1 MNKTMKYIACLGVI
15 LLSLSFHGCSEE
27 TLDTPASKGTAL
39 NLYVGSTTGATTRLG
54 ELTNPSQI
62 NDLVDNKNHIGLY
75 VYYQDDYS
83 ANNLTKPYIRNLECK
98 ISGSQLV
105 PVDGSSIYIYDRM
118 TIVAFYP
125 YNKDFV
131 HDFAVQSDE
140 TEYPITESNYENQTY
155 IPYRA
160 QANVNPTNAYYVALE
175 LVPQQTFKVEVVLVA
190 NDPASFPKTTD
201 TSYKNGD
208 IKLLPSID
216 PYSTTYTSGVD
227 RREYWVDRMD
237 NFVPDGGGKYV
248 RRYNAYIWKSTLNSK
263 HHDGKNHDDNKIE
276 KGDLLFQSDEL
287 TLIVPETLDFGQ
299 RIVYRYG
306 YNMDSGEIFIPTS
319 ENLVYDAKTL
329 QATASGGGGGYQVC
343 DIDLAAGGIT
353 NWVSPKYYM
362 GTYDGGGHA
371 IKNLVINT
379 APTSNNTDQTGK
391 QGFGLFGS
399 VIGEATLKNI
409 NLVSPSITVDFTNT
423 ALKDTC
429 YVGGLCG
436 IVNPAIPEDI
446 IKQLITIDVPP
457 EVSGAIREALMEE
470 RMQNYAN
477 TTSTIRGCKVSD
489 PHIVVDGENVIAGG
503 LCGEAGNQKNLAS
516 IKDSYVS
523 QSVSSTAI
531 ISVNADTEEVKSKYS
546 NASVGSFC
554 GLLSAGTITNSYS
567 AMTTTHVT
575 GFVRTVTPGTGN
587 NPPTIGS
594 KQIAN
599 GFCNITTG
607 SSASIAN
614 AYTEIP
620 NSTTNGV
627 TSFVSGWPSWPLFE
641 GDPTS
646 NGKSKWPALS
656 WNNSWADVGAAPTTY
671 PTLIWEHPLYIEN
684 K

>member
-1 MNKTMKYIACLGVI
+1 
-15 LLSLSFHGCSEE
+15 
-27 TLDTPASKGTAL
+27 
-39 NLYVGSTTGATTRLG
+39 
-54 ELTNPSQI
+54 
-62 NDLVDNKNHIGLY
+62 
-75 VYYQDDYS
+75 
-83 ANNLTKPYIRNLECK
+83 
-98 ISGSQLV
+98 
-105 PVDGSSIYIYDRM
+105 
-118 TIVAFYP
+118 
-125 YNKDFV
+125 
-131 HDFAVQSDE
+131 
-140 TEYPITESNYENQTY
+140 
-155 IPYRA
+155 
-160 QANVNPTNAYYVALE
+160 
-175 LVPQQTFKVEVVLVA
+175 
-190 NDPASFPKTTD
+190 
-201 TSYKNGD
+201 
-208 IKLLPSID
+208 
-216 PYSTTYTSGVD
+216 
-227 RREYWVDRMD
+227 
-237 NFVPDGGGKYV
+237 
-248 RRYNAYIWKSTLNSK
+248 
-263 HHDGKNHDDNKIE
+263 
-276 KGDLLFQSDEL
+276 
-287 TLIVPETLDFGQ
+287 
-299 RIVYRYG
+299 
-306 YNMDSGEIFIPTS
+306 
-319 ENLVYDAKTL
+319 
-329 QATASGGGGGYQVC
+329 
-343 DIDLAAGGIT
+343 
-353 NWVSPKYYM
+353 
-362 GTYDGGGHA
+362 
-371 IKNLVINT
+371 
-379 APTSNNTDQTGK
+379 
-391 QGFGLFGS
+391 
-399 VIGEATLKNI
+399 
-409 NLVSPSITVDFTNT
+409 
-423 ALKDTC
+423 
-429 YVGGLCG
+429 
-436 IVNPAIPEDI
+436 
-446 IKQLITIDVPP
+446 
-457 EVSGAIREALMEE
+457 MEE